1 MKLHWLMHSV
11 SGPIALKP
19 FFFFSHFHPF
29 CQCVLGALLIYV
41 KQLKACGLGK
51 VRRAGKDKDNT
62 RVRTPFS
69 SCSFLVNLRL
79 LTAAIGCP
87 GGYNHTCLSL
97 PSLIFFSSFLFVI
110 YVKNCM
116 RISCVIKDVH
126 YIRLPVLSIS
136 AQDKCE
142 EEIILQGNKW

>member
-1 MKLHWLMHSV
+1 MLDLGLPNKDPQMKLHWLMHSV

-19 FFFFSHFHPF
+19 FFFHFHPF

-97 PSLIFFSSFLFVI
+97 PSLIFFFHRSSCDLCKELYAYFMCYQRCPLYTIASVEYF
-110 YVKNCM
+110 C
-116 RISCVIKDVH
+116 S
-126 YIRLPVLSIS
+126 
-136 AQDKCE
+136 
-142 EEIILQGNKW
+142 G